1 MKWSECTVYPLYQIY
16 FWLAEVMVE
25 ESVGLDG
32 VLDWTGFRQLAISL
46 PITAPYSTC
55 NVQHIIL

>member
-25 ESVGLDG
+25 ESVGLVG
-32 VLDWTGFRQLAISL
+32 GGWGTRLDRVQATGNLIANYCPL
-46 PITAPYSTC
+46 
-55 NVQHIIL
+55 QHL